1 MFLPASSLHTLKP
14 LDAVATPVAVWKLS
28 KSGFILVNANS
39 LYRLVSHVDPA
50 EVFNKKITSILP
62 IDITSQVESSLTRCL
77 KAGVPE
83 EDELAITCD
92 GETRWW
98 RFLYSPWL
106 GEDGEVLGL
115 FNTCI
120 DITDKVHGE
129 QALATSMKR
138 YEEVINSAHDGV
150 IAINKQQK
158 ITMFNRAA
166 RDLFGLDVDDVDGLG
181 LEDLIPERFRPQ
193 HQGHVTGFSKSSVAS
208 RPMQTR
214 ATVMGRRKDGG
225 EFPLEITISKIKVG
239 EEIEMTAVLRDV
251 SARLELIEELQEAA
265 SIDPLTG
272 AFNRRYFSQQLE
284 VESKRCRRFDHK
296 MAVVMFDLDRFKSFN
311 DSRGHSYGDSILK
324 SVVDQIGSKMREVD
338 VLSRWGGDEFIALLP
353 EIDLEDAYAWGERI
367 RVHVEETQAEKFQS
381 GVTLSIGIVISDGE
395 ETLEDLLSRVDGL
408 LYQAKAAGRN
418 KVVGQDSV

>member
-1 MFLPASSLHTLKP
+1 MFLSSSSSSTLKS
-14 LDAVATPVAVWKLS
+14 LDSVATPVAVWTLS
-28 KSGFILVNANS
+28 SADFILVNANS

-50 EVFNKKITSILP
+50 AVLNKKITSILP
-62 IDITSQVESSLTRCL
+62 AYIVSQVENSLHRCL
-77 KAGVPE
+77 KLGVPE
-83 EDELAITCD
+83 EDELAIVGD
-92 GETRWW
+92 DETRWW

-120 DITDKVHGE
+120 DITDKILGE

-150 IAINKQQK
+150 ISINQQQK
-158 ITMFNRAA
+158 ITLFNRAA
-166 RDLFGLDVDDVDGLG
+166 RELFGLNADDVEGLS
-181 LEDLIPERFRPQ
+181 LEDLIPQRYRPQ
-193 HQGHVTGFSKSSVAS
+193 HQGHVAGFSQSSVES
-208 RPMQTR
+208 KPMQTR
-214 ATVMGRRKDGG
+214 ATVMGRRKDGS

-239 EEIEMTAVLRDV
+239 EDVEMTAVLRDV
-251 SARLELIEELQEAA
+251 SARLELIEELQQAA

-284 VESKRCRRFDHK
+284 VESKRCRRFNHK

-311 DSRGHSYGDSILK
+311 DSRGHSFGDSILK

-353 EIDLEDAYAWGERI
+353 EIDLDNAHAWAERI
-367 RVHVEETQAEKFQS
+367 RIHVEETQTKKFQS
-381 GVTLSIGIVISDGE
+381 GVTVSVGIVISGGE
-395 ETLEDLLSRVDGL
+395 ETLENVLSRVDGL

-418 KVVGQDSV
+418 KVVGQGSI